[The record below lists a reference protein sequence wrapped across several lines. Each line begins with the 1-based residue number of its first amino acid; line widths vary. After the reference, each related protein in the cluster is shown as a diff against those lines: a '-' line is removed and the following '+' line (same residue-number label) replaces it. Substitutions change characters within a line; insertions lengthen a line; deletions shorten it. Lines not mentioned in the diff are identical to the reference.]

1 VVEPLIR
8 KLLTET
14 LIDEVFTTV
23 TRKQE
28 ELQKEIELAK
38 AIEALIASQAEKQ
51 QEEQID
57 RETT

>member
-1 VVEPLIR
+1 VIEPTIR

-14 LIDEVFTTV
+14 LMDEVFSTV
-23 TRKQE
+23 TRKEE

-57 RETT
+57 KETN

>member
-1 VVEPLIR
+1 VVEPVIR

>member
-1 VVEPLIR
+1 M
-8 KLLTET
+8 
-14 LIDEVFTTV
+14 DEVFSTV
-23 TRKQE
+23 TRKEE

-57 RETT
+57 KETN